1 MLKYAKMMERLLIQ
15 RCNLFACVYLS
26 KEKEI
31 VFGADLPILRLLE
44 VGAGGHRIRTDPT
57 LLLRGDD
64 KGVR

>member
-1 MLKYAKMMERLLIQ
+1 MMERLLIQ

-26 KEKEI
+26 KVKEI

-44 VGAGGHRIRTDPT
+44 VGGHRIRTDPT